1 MVAVHRGAMKTHALA
16 ELADIVTG
24 SAPGAAVLHDN
35 VLFIQI
41 KDLDPQKRAL
51 VLGGRPTAKRAVAT
65 RTGDVLLAARG
76 GQAVIAGEGAGAGLE
91 GAYPTLDVY
100 LIRPDEKRLDPAY
113 VAAWLTC
120 EPVRNSLQASTTG
133 ALIPRIPIGSLK
145 DLIVPLPALQRQRQI
160 GALFQLA
167 HQEAALLERLA
178 AQTAQLRARQL
189 AAAFASLD
197 L

>member
-1 MVAVHRGAMKTHALA
+1 METHALS

-24 SAPGAAVLHDN
+24 SNPVVVAARDKVR
-35 VLFIQI
+35 FIQI
-41 KDLDPQKRAL
+41 KDLDPHKRAL
-51 VLGGRPTAKRAVAT
+51 VSGSRPTAKRAVAAKA
-65 RTGDVLLAARG
+65 GDLLLAARG
-76 GQAVIAGEGAGAGLE
+76 GQVVVAGEAAGAGLE
-91 GAYPTLDVY
+91 DAYPTLDVY
-100 LIRPDEKRLDPAY
+100 LIRPDHERLDPAY
-113 VAAWLTC
+113 LAAWLTF

-145 DLIVPLPALQRQRQI
+145 GLTVPLPPLQRQRHI
-160 GALFQLA
+160 GALFHLA

-178 AQTAQLRARQL
+178 AQTAQLRTRQL